1 MKNIQREDLHIVSRH
16 SNLTEQSIERV
27 LKENIYPD
35 KEMWKKFLRLFLLTL
50 GIGFTTAGIIFF
62 FAYNWADLNK
72 FVKLGLTEIL
82 VIATTI
88 IALLP
93 KINNTTRNII
103 LTGCS
108 FLVGVLFSVFGQ
120 IYQTGANAYDFF
132 LAWTLFITLWVAIS
146 NFAPLWLLYIVL
158 LNTTFFLYTEQ
169 VAKDWPWLLIV
180 TLLFLFNTIILLT
193 FIFLEKDKKIEK
205 VPQWFIYILALG
217 SAAFATSGMVSG
229 IFESYN
235 PSPVFPV
242 LIPIVIVVFAFGIWH
257 GIQSKSGFY
266 LSVIPLS
273 IIIIISALLLKISED
288 MGMLLLISM
297 FIVVSVTLVIMN
309 LINLQKKWNH
319 EK

>member
-1 MKNIQREDLHIVSRH
+1 MKNLQREDLHIISRH
-16 SNLTEQSIERV
+16 SNLTEQSIERA
-27 LKENIYPD
+27 LKENIYHD

-72 FVKLGLTEIL
+72 FAKLGLTEIL
-82 VIATTI
+82 VIAMTV

-93 KINNTTRNII
+93 QINTTTRNIV

-108 FLVGVLFSVFGQ
+108 FLVGALFAVFGQ

-132 LAWTLFITLWVAIS
+132 LAWTLFITLWVVVS

-169 VAKDWPWLLIV
+169 VAKDWSSLLVV
-180 TLLFLFNTIILLT
+180 TLLFLFNTILLLT
-193 FIFLEKDKKIEK
+193 FIFLEKDKKIERI
-205 VPQWFIYILALG
+205 PQWFTYILALG
-217 SAAFATSGMVSG
+217 CVAFATSGMISG
-229 IFESYN
+229 IFKSYE
-235 PSPVFPV
+235 PDPVFPV
-242 LIPIVIVVFAFGIWH
+242 LIPIVMVVFACGIWH
-257 GIQSKSGFY
+257 GIQSKNGFY

-273 IIIIISALLLKISED
+273 IILIISVLLIRISEG
-288 MGMLLLISM
+288 MGMLLL
-297 FIVVSVTLVIMN
+297 VSVFIIVSITLVIMN